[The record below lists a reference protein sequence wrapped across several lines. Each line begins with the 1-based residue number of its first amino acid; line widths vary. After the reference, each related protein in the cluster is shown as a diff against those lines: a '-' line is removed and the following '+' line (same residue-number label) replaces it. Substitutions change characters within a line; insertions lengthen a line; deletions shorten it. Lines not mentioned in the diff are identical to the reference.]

1 MSAKIALVVKFDIKP
16 EYLNKAKSELL
27 KILEPTRK
35 EDGCLLYELHQ
46 DLDNPNVLMFYEIWE
61 TKEAWNKHDLM
72 PHINKFREA
81 TKDCFESINVNK
93 LSII

>member
-1 MSAKIALVVKFDIKP
+1 MSTKIALVVKFDIKS
-16 EYLNKAKSELL
+16 EYLEKAKSELL

-46 DLDNPNVLMFYEIWE
+46 DLDIPNVLMFYEIWE
-61 TKEAWNKHDLM
+61 TKEAWKKHDVM

-81 TKDCFESINVNK
+81 TKDCFESISVNR
-93 LSII
+93 LEII